1 MEIESQINSLHLKEK
16 IRLGVLTFYL
26 CQGLCFAT
34 WASRIPDIKEYFNVS
49 DDFMWGIILFMIPI
63 GKILAIPL
71 AGYTVSKLGSKAMVQ
86 VAILGYALTLFTIGI
101 ATNTYI
107 FGACLVLFGLFWNL
121 TDISLNTQG
130 IDIERLYGKTIM
142 GSFHGAWS
150 LAACVGAL
158 IGFLMINLNINV
170 FTHFSIVVVLI
181 IASWL
186 INRKYLQKDTVV
198 TSNEQSDEKKESI
211 FHYLKK
217 PEIILIQLGFIGL
230 CALFTESAMFD
241 WGGVYFQSIVK
252 APKSLQIGFLV
263 FMVMMTVGRFIMDKA
278 YTWLGKKK
286 TVQAAGALIFA
297 GMFISAIFPNVLL
310 CSIGFMMV
318 GLGIS
323 WMVPTIYSV
332 VGEKSKTPTSIALTL
347 LSTISTIGSVI
358 APLLIGYV
366 SKSLNMN
373 YAYMVVGI
381 LGLFI
386 LILSTCTNAMSEKK

>member
-1 MEIESQINSLHLKEK
+1 MEIESQINPQHSKEK

>member
-1 MEIESQINSLHLKEK
+1 MEIESQINSLHSKEK